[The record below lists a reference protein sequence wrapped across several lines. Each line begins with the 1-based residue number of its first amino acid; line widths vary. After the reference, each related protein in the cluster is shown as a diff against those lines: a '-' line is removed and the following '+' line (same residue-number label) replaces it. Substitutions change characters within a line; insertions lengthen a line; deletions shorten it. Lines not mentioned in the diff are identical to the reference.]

1 MGGFKRIIKTMYRM
15 LSPLSVKK
23 INIEYLFN
31 FAFCSYRYHQLY
43 SVICFFVLR
52 VFYCLNDGGLCVDI
66 VEG

>member
-1 MGGFKRIIKTMYRM
+1 MGGFKRLIKTMYRM

-31 FAFCSYRYHQLY
+31 FAFRSYRYHQLY
-43 SVICFFVLR
+43 SVIFFLFCR
-52 VFYCLNDGGLCVDI
+52 VFYCLSDGGLCVDI